1 MPYTTKNKT
10 LQVGTTS
17 TALLAAFLY
26 SRDFPVSDLRL
37 GLSAGWMGA
46 AAATRTFKLLLRLML
61 LLYTLYT
68 YLSAEEQSRA
78 IPTLA
83 SQRQERSGSE
93 ATAAF
98 LIPAPD
104 ITLPL
109 RAPNPPAPSAPTRL
123 LLTISLPAM
132 LLTIITATE
141 ANNGGGGG
149 E

>member
-1 MPYTTKNKT
+1 
-10 LQVGTTS
+10 
-17 TALLAAFLY
+17 
-26 SRDFPVSDLRL
+26 
-37 GLSAGWMGA
+37 MGA

-98 LIPAPD
+98 LIPAPG